1 MSPTLLE
8 VTDLCAGYGKI
19 RVLHEVSMTV
29 GAGEVVA
36 LLGPNGAG
44 KTTLLSAMSGLLDG
58 VDSGKVVLDGKDVT
72 GARPYEIVRS
82 GLLQVIEGHRVFGD
96 LTVEENLLLGTFGY
110 GRAER
115 AAALERAYE
124 RFPELT
130 DRRRLKAGQLSGGQ
144 QQMLVIARG
153 LARGPRIVL
162 LDEPSAGLSPVLVD
176 RILQIVRSLS
186 DDDGLAVIVVEQLV
200 EKVLAVADRAY
211 VLAQGAMTFG
221 GPAAGL
227 AKGDAL
233 KRAYLG

>member
-1 MSPTLLE
+1 MPPTTLLE
-8 VTDLCAGYGKI
+8 VKDLSAGYGKI
-19 RVLHEVSMTV
+19 RVLNEVSMTV
-29 GAGEVVA
+29 GTGEVVA

-58 VDSGKVVLDGKDVT
+58 IDAGSVLLDGKDVT
-72 GARPYEIVRS
+72 GARPHEIVKS

-110 GRAER
+110 GRTAR

-130 DRRRLKAGQLSGGQ
+130 DRRKLKAGQLSGGQ

-153 LARGPRIVL
+153 LARGPRIIM
-162 LDEPSAGLSPVLVD
+162 LDEPSAGLAPVLVD
-176 RILQIVRSLS
+176 RILAIVRSLS
-186 DDDGLAVIVVEQLV
+186 DEGLAVIVVEQLV

-211 VLAQGAMTFG
+211 VLAQGSMTYNGTAAALSG
-221 GPAAGL
+221 G
-227 AKGDAL
+227 DTL